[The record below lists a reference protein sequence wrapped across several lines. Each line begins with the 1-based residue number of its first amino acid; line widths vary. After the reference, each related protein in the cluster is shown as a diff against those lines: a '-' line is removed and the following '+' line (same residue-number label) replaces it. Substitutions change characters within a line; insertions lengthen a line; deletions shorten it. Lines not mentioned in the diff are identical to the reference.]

1 MLPIQSSG
9 IMQKNNQM
17 LYSYFIINAIGKFCT
32 FYNIWEGLEI
42 IIIMPEG
49 FEMLVHCWYNTHM
62 DQNRKTKRTG
72 AQGYWIATL
81 TDIHS

>member
-1 MLPIQSSG
+1 MINASNSKFWDYV
-9 IMQKNNQM
+9 KNNQM

-49 FEMLVHCWYNTHM
+49 FEMLVHC
-62 DQNRKTKRTG
+62 
-72 AQGYWIATL
+72 
-81 TDIHS
+81 